1 MDVYLVNTGWTGGK
15 YGTGRRISL
24 SYTRQMVNQ
33 AITGQLRDT
42 EYIQDDMFGL
52 NIPVEVED
60 VPQTLL
66 NPINA
71 WSKPEAYR
79 EQAQD
84 LIDRFKH
91 NFEKFGDE
99 VSDLAQNGGFK

>member
-1 MDVYLVNTGWTGGK
+1 
-15 YGTGRRISL
+15 
-24 SYTRQMVNQ
+24 
-33 AITGQLRDT
+33 
-42 EYIQDDMFGL
+42 MFGL
-52 NIPVEVED
+52 DIPVEVED

-84 LIDRFKH
+84 LINRFNH
-91 NFEKFGDE
+91 NFEKFGVE
-99 VSDLAQNGGFK
+99 VDDLAARGGFK